1 MSQTSGPLSHWLQ
14 NQSLVRFS
22 SGTTEL
28 EQVAY
33 SNTVVTPWI
42 GPRLEVHKFCSTA
55 EAALG
60 QTLTYLIEIENS
72 GNCSAMVHVLDS
84 LSSDTSLLPNSV
96 LLDGVPL
103 PGVSPER
110 GIPGQEV
117 VPGATLRIHFQVII
131 VGLPTALKLVNQAKV
146 RYAFVTPEGRTVE
159 GEEKSN
165 VVEVNLISSSLSLI
179 LNADRTLTFIGDI
192 VTYNLLVSN
201 PGFVTGYNAWVTI
214 PLPKGI
220 EFIPGSV
227 IVNEIFVPETTPD
240 SGIMIGDVQPGQ
252 SIPIQFRVQVAGG
265 SLDESITTQ
274 AVLEYTSDDKL
285 EVVYSNA
292 ATLQIIQPRISI
304 VKSVYPSIAAP
315 GDTVQYQIT
324 VHNEGSF
331 AVDAIVTDFLPPGM
345 RYVEGSLGWNGVKRG
360 GTNLVKGINLG
371 TLTAGSTVNI
381 QFDVILLE
389 QEEELEQ
396 NASPVFELIN
406 QARLIYTFRLP
417 DSRSVQRII
426 SSNAVVIQLKFPII
440 WVHVEVRPDLVERGG
455 NVTFYVLV
463 TNTGSWPARVQLAD
477 VLPPGAK
484 WIGKAEVSEQAVIS
498 VYSSPRYLHVGE
510 LKPGAERRITY
521 AAQISPAGQLG
532 IQQGSITAMYTYE
545 WNGQRHSGKSI
556 SNVYTIIIEDGDE

>member
-1 MSQTSGPLSHWLQ
+1 MSQSSGPLSHTLQ

-42 GPRLEVHKFCSTA
+42 GPRLEVYKFCNVA

-60 QTLTYLIEIENS
+60 QTLTFLIEIVNS
-72 GNCSAMVHVLDS
+72 GNCAAMVHVLDS
-84 LSSDTSLLPNSV
+84 LSSETSLLPNSV
-96 LLDGVPL
+96 LLDGTPL

-110 GIPGQEV
+110 GIPAQEV

-131 VGLPTALKLVNQAKV
+131 VGLPQTLKLVNQAKI
-146 RYAFVTPEGRTVE
+146 RYIFVTPEGRMVE
-159 GEEKSN
+159 GEEQSN
-165 VVEVNLISSSLSLI
+165 VVEVNLVSSSLSLV
-179 LNADRTLTFIGDI
+179 LNADRVQTFVGDI

-201 PGFVTGYNAWVTI
+201 PGFIIGNDASVTI

-220 EFIPGSV
+220 EFLPGSV

-240 SGIMIGDVQPGQ
+240 SGIMIGEVLPEE
-252 SIPIQFRVQVAGG
+252 SVPIQFRVQVTGG
-265 SLDESITTQ
+265 SIAENLTIQ
-274 AVLEYTSDDKL
+274 AVLEYVSGDTL
-285 EVVYSNA
+285 ENVYSNV

-304 VKSVYPSIAAP
+304 AKSVNPPIATP

-345 RYVEGSLGWNGVKRG
+345 RYVEGSLGWNGVKRL
-360 GTNLVKGINLG
+360 GTNPVKGINLG
-371 TLTAGSTVNI
+371 TLTARSVVNI
-381 QFDVILLE
+381 QFEVHLTE
-389 QEEELEQ
+389 QERGVP
-396 NASPVFELIN
+396 AVFELMN

-426 SSNAVVIQLKFPII
+426 SSNTAVIQLKFPII
-440 WVHVEVRPDLVERGG
+440 SVHVEVKPDLIERGG
-455 NVTFYVLV
+455 NVTFHVHV

-484 WIGKAEVSEQAVIS
+484 WIGEAEVRDRAIISE
-498 VYSSPRYLHVGE
+498 YSSPRYLHLGE
-510 LKPGAERRITY
+510 MEPGAEKWVTY
-521 AAQISPAGQLG
+521 VAQISSAEELG
-532 IQQGSITAMYTYE
+532 ILQGTVTAKYTYE
-545 WNGQRHSGKSI
+545 WNGQRHSGQSI
-556 SNVYTIIIEDGDE
+556 SNVYTIIVEDGDE

>member
-1 MSQTSGPLSHWLQ
+1 MSQSSGPLSHTLQ

-42 GPRLEVHKFCSTA
+42 GPRLEVHKFCNVA

-60 QTLTYLIEIENS
+60 QTLTYLIEIVNS
-72 GNCSAMVHVLDS
+72 GNCAAMVHVLDS
-84 LSSDTSLLPNSV
+84 LSSETSLLPNSV
-96 LLDGVPL
+96 LLDGTPL

-110 GIPGQEV
+110 GIPAQEI

-131 VGLPTALKLVNQAKV
+131 VGLPQALKLVNQAKI
-146 RYAFVTPEGRTVE
+146 RYIFVTPEGRMVE
-159 GEEKSN
+159 GEEQSN
-165 VVEVNLISSSLSLI
+165 VVEVNLVSSSLSLV
-179 LNADRTLTFIGDI
+179 LNADRVQTFVGDI

-201 PGFVTGYNAWVTI
+201 PGFIIGNDASVTI

-220 EFIPGSV
+220 EFLPGSV

-240 SGIMIGDVQPGQ
+240 SGIMIGEVLPEE
-252 SIPIQFRVQVAGG
+252 SVPIQFRVQVTGG
-265 SLDESITTQ
+265 SIAENLTIQ
-274 AVLEYTSDDKL
+274 AALEYVSGDTL
-285 EVVYSNA
+285 ENVYSNV

-304 VKSVYPSIAAP
+304 AKSVNPPIATP

-345 RYVEGSLGWNGVKRG
+345 RYVEGSLGWNGVKRL
-360 GTNLVKGINLG
+360 GTNPVKGINLG
-371 TLTAGSTVNI
+371 TLTARSVVNI
-381 QFDVILLE
+381 QFEVHLTE
-389 QEEELEQ
+389 QERGVP
-396 NASPVFELIN
+396 AVFELMN

-426 SSNAVVIQLKFPII
+426 SSNTAVIQLKFPII
-440 WVHVEVRPDLVERGG
+440 SVHVEVKPDLIERGG
-455 NVTFYVLV
+455 NVTFHVHV

-484 WIGKAEVSEQAVIS
+484 WIGEAEVRDRAIISE
-498 VYSSPRYLHVGE
+498 YSSPRYLHLGE
-510 LKPGAERRITY
+510 MEPGAEKWVTY
-521 AAQISPAGQLG
+521 VAQISSAEELG
-532 IQQGSITAMYTYE
+532 ILQGTVTAKYTYE
-545 WNGQRHSGKSI
+545 WNGQRHSGQSI
-556 SNVYTIIIEDGDE
+556 SNVYTIIVEDGDE

>member
-1 MSQTSGPLSHWLQ
+1 MSQSSGPLSHTLQ

-42 GPRLEVHKFCSTA
+42 GPRLEVHKFCNVA

-60 QTLTYLIEIENS
+60 QTLTYLIEIVNS
-72 GNCSAMVHVLDS
+72 GNCAAMVHVLDS
-84 LSSDTSLLPNSV
+84 LSSETSLLPNSV
-96 LLDGVPL
+96 LLDGTPL

-110 GIPGQEV
+110 GIPAQEI

-131 VGLPTALKLVNQAKV
+131 VGLPPSLKLVNQAKI
-146 RYAFVTPEGRTVE
+146 RYTFVTPEGRMVE
-159 GEEKSN
+159 GEEQSN
-165 VVEVNLISSSLSLI
+165 VVEVNLVSSSLSLV
-179 LNADRTLTFIGDI
+179 LNADRAQTFVGDI

-201 PGFVTGYNAWVTI
+201 PGFIIGNDGRVTI

-220 EFIPGSV
+220 EFLPGSV

-240 SGIMIGDVQPGQ
+240 SGIMIGEVLPGE
-252 SIPIQFRVQVAGG
+252 SVPIQFRVQVTGG
-265 SLDESITTQ
+265 SIAEKLTIQ
-274 AVLEYTSDDKL
+274 AVLEYVSGDTL
-285 EVVYSNA
+285 ENVYSNV

-304 VKSVYPSIAAP
+304 AKSVNPPIATP

-331 AVDAIVTDFLPPGM
+331 AVDAIVTDFLPSGM
-345 RYVEGSLGWNGVKRG
+345 RYVEGSLGWNGVKRL
-360 GTNLVKGINLG
+360 GTNPVKGINLG
-371 TLTAGSTVNI
+371 TLTARSVVNI
-381 QFDVILLE
+381 QFEVHLTE
-389 QEEELEQ
+389 QERGVP
-396 NASPVFELIN
+396 AVFELMN

-426 SSNAVVIQLKFPII
+426 SSNTAVIQLKFPII
-440 WVHVEVRPDLVERGG
+440 SVHVEVKPDLIERGG
-455 NVTFYVLV
+455 NVTFHVHV

-484 WIGKAEVSEQAVIS
+484 WIGEAEVRDRAIISE
-498 VYSSPRYLHVGE
+498 YSSPRFLHLGE
-510 LKPGAERRITY
+510 MEPGAEKWVTY
-521 AAQISPAGQLG
+521 IAQISSAEQLG
-532 IQQGSITAMYTYE
+532 IQQGTVTAMYTYE
-545 WNGQRHSGKSI
+545 WNGQRHSGQSI
-556 SNVYTIIIEDGDE
+556 SNVYTIIVEDGDE

>member
-1 MSQTSGPLSHWLQ
+1 MSQSSGPLSHTLQ

-42 GPRLEVHKFCSTA
+42 GPRLEVYKFCNVA

-60 QTLTYLIEIENS
+60 QTLTYLIEILNS
-72 GNCSAMVHVLDS
+72 GNCAAMVHVLDS
-84 LSSDTSLLPNSV
+84 LSSETSLLPNSV
-96 LLDGVPL
+96 LLDGTPL

-110 GIPGQEV
+110 GIPAQEI

-131 VGLPTALKLVNQAKV
+131 VGLPQDLKLVNQAKI
-146 RYAFVTPEGRTVE
+146 RYTFVTPEGRMVE
-159 GEEKSN
+159 GEEQSN
-165 VVEVNLISSSLSLI
+165 VVEVNLVSSSLSLV
-179 LNADRTLTFIGDI
+179 LNADRVQTFVGDI

-201 PGFVTGYNAWVTI
+201 PGFIIGNDARVTI

-220 EFIPGSV
+220 EFLPGSV

-240 SGIMIGDVQPGQ
+240 SGIMIGEVLPEE
-252 SIPIQFRVQVAGG
+252 SVPIQFRVQVTGG
-265 SLDESITTQ
+265 SIAENLTIQ
-274 AVLEYTSDDKL
+274 AVLEYVSGDTL
-285 EVVYSNA
+285 ENVYSNV

-304 VKSVYPSIAAP
+304 AKSVNPAIATP

-345 RYVEGSLGWNGVKRG
+345 RYVEGSLGWNGVKRL
-360 GTNLVKGINLG
+360 GTNPVKGINLG
-371 TLTAGSTVNI
+371 TLTARSVVNI
-381 QFDVILLE
+381 QFEVHLTE
-389 QEEELEQ
+389 QERGVP
-396 NASPVFELIN
+396 AVFELMN

-426 SSNAVVIQLKFPII
+426 SSNTAVIQLKFPII
-440 WVHVEVRPDLVERGG
+440 SVHVEVKPDLIERGG
-455 NVTFYVLV
+455 NVTFHVHV
-463 TNTGSWPARVQLAD
+463 TNTGAWPARVQLAD

-484 WIGKAEVSEQAVIS
+484 WIGEEEVRDRAIISE
-498 VYSSPRYLHVGE
+498 YSSPRFLHLGE
-510 LKPGAERRITY
+510 MEPGAEKWVTY
-521 AAQISPAGQLG
+521 IAQISSAEQLG
-532 IQQGSITAMYTYE
+532 IQQGTVTAMYTYE
-545 WNGQRHSGKSI
+545 WNGQRHSGQSI
-556 SNVYTIIIEDGDE
+556 SNVYTIIVEDGDE

>member
-1 MSQTSGPLSHWLQ
+1 MSQSSGPLSHTLQ

-42 GPRLEVHKFCSTA
+42 GPRLEVHKFCNVA

-60 QTLTYLIEIENS
+60 QTLTYLIEIVNS
-72 GNCSAMVHVLDS
+72 GNCAAMVHVLDS
-84 LSSDTSLLPNSV
+84 LSSETSLLPNSV
-96 LLDGVPL
+96 LLDGTPL

-110 GIPGQEV
+110 GIPAQEI

-131 VGLPTALKLVNQAKV
+131 VGLPQALKLVNQAKI
-146 RYAFVTPEGRTVE
+146 RYIFVTPEGRMVE
-159 GEEKSN
+159 GEEQSN
-165 VVEVNLISSSLSLI
+165 VVEVNLVSSSLSLV
-179 LNADRTLTFIGDI
+179 LNADRVQTFVGDI

-201 PGFVTGYNAWVTI
+201 PGFIIGNDASVTI

-220 EFIPGSV
+220 EFLPGSV

-240 SGIMIGDVQPGQ
+240 SGIMIGEVLPEE
-252 SIPIQFRVQVAGG
+252 SVPIQFRVQVTGG
-265 SLDESITTQ
+265 SIAENLTIQ
-274 AVLEYTSDDKL
+274 AALEYVSGDTL
-285 EVVYSNA
+285 ENVYSNV

-304 VKSVYPSIAAP
+304 AKSVNPPIATP

-345 RYVEGSLGWNGVKRG
+345 RYVEGSLGWNGVKRL
-360 GTNLVKGINLG
+360 GTNPVKGINLG
-371 TLTAGSTVNI
+371 TLTARSVVNI
-381 QFDVILLE
+381 QFEVHLTE
-389 QEEELEQ
+389 QERGVP
-396 NASPVFELIN
+396 AVFELMN

-426 SSNAVVIQLKFPII
+426 SSNTAVIQLKFPII
-440 WVHVEVRPDLVERGG
+440 SVHVEVKPDLIERGG
-455 NVTFYVLV
+455 SVTFHVHV

-484 WIGKAEVSEQAVIS
+484 WIGEAEVRDRAIISE
-498 VYSSPRYLHVGE
+498 YSSPRYLHLGE
-510 LKPGAERRITY
+510 MEPGAEKWVTY
-521 AAQISPAGQLG
+521 VAQISSAEELG
-532 IQQGSITAMYTYE
+532 ILQGTVTAKYTYE
-545 WNGQRHSGKSI
+545 WNGQRHSGQSI
-556 SNVYTIIIEDGDE
+556 SNVYTIIVEDGDE

>member
-1 MSQTSGPLSHWLQ
+1 MSPSSGPLSHLLQ

-42 GPRLEVHKFCSTA
+42 GPRLEVHKFCNTA

-84 LSSDTSLLPNSV
+84 LSSETSLLPNSV
-96 LLDGVPL
+96 LLNGTPL
-103 PGVSPER
+103 PGVSPES

-117 VPGATLRIHFQVII
+117 VPGTTLRIHFQVII
-131 VGLPTALKLVNQAKV
+131 VGLPPILKLVNQAKV
-146 RYAFVTPEGRTVE
+146 RYDFVTPEGRTVE

-165 VVEVNLISSSLSLI
+165 VVEVSLISSSLSLV
-179 LNADRTLTFIGDI
+179 LNADRVQTFVGDI
-192 VTYNLLVSN
+192 LTYNLLVSN
-201 PGFVTGYNAWVTI
+201 PGFWIGDNAWVTI

-220 EFIPGSV
+220 EFLPGSV

-240 SGIMIGDVQPGQ
+240 SGIAIGDVLPGQ
-252 SIPIQFRVQVAGG
+252 SVPIQFRVQVMGG
-265 SLDESITTQ
+265 SMAESITTQ
-274 AVLEYTSDDKL
+274 AVLEYTSGDKL

-292 ATLQIIQPRISI
+292 ATLQIIQPQISI
-304 VKSVYPSIAAP
+304 VKSVNPSIAAP

-331 AVDAIVTDFLPPGM
+331 AVDAIVTDFLPPGL

-371 TLTAGSTVNI
+371 TLTARSTVNI

-389 QEEELEQ
+389 QKQEEDVSQ
-396 NASPVFELIN
+396 VFELMN

-426 SSNAVVIQLKFPII
+426 SSNTAVILLKYPII
-440 WVHVEVRPDLVERGG
+440 SVHVEVQPDLIERGG
-455 NVTFYVLV
+455 NVTFYVHV
-463 TNTGSWPARVQLAD
+463 TNTGSWSARVQLAD
-477 VLPPGAK
+477 VLPSGAK

-498 VYSSPRYLHVGE
+498 GFSSPRYLHVGE
-510 LKPGAERRITY
+510 LEPGAERGITY
-521 AAQISPAGQLG
+521 VAQISTAEQLG
-532 IQQGSITAMYTYE
+532 IQQGSVTAMYTYE
-545 WNGQRHSGKSI
+545 WNGQRHSGTSI
-556 SNVYTIIIEDGDE
+556 SNVYTIIVEDGDE